1 MDRSNAAASL
11 SHGELIRDL
20 GKRSDWRTQDAAS
33 ERHLM
38 ERAGD
43 PLQVWEL
50 LSRREDADMLAV
62 SSPHLPAEAAMALAC
77 HMSTRGVLKEF
88 DQPDSPNNF
97 AWGEPAGADALSPLP
112 FEPTG
117 EDRADALELVF
128 TPPARGKAG
137 VFGTA
142 MMILGTILVSTFL
155 LFWFRFILT

>member
-1 MDRSNAAASL
+1 MDRSKAAASPP
-11 SHGELIRDL
+11 HGELIRDL

-33 ERHLM
+33 EKHLM

-50 LSRREDADMLAV
+50 LSRREDADVPAV
-62 SSPHLPAEAAMALAC
+62 SSPHLPAEAAIALAC
-77 HMSTRGVLKEF
+77 HMSTRGVLKDS
-88 DQPDSPNNF
+88 DQPDSPNNY
-97 AWGEPAGADALSPLP
+97 AWGEPTGADALSPLP

-137 VFGTA
+137 VFGAA

-155 LFWFRFILT
+155 LFWFRFVMT

>member
-1 MDRSNAAASL
+1 MDRSNAAACPP
-11 SHGELIRDL
+11 HAELIRDL

-50 LSRREDADMLAV
+50 LSRREDADVLAV
-62 SSPHLPAEAAMALAC
+62 SSPHLPAEAAIALAC

-88 DQPDSPNNF
+88 DQPGPPRNF
-97 AWGEPAGADALSPLP
+97 AWEEPARADALSPLP

-137 VFGTA
+137 LFGAA
-142 MMILGTILVSTFL
+142 MLILGTILVAIFL
-155 LFWFRFILT
+155 LFWFRFVMT

>member
-1 MDRSNAAASL
+1 
-11 SHGELIRDL
+11 
-20 GKRSDWRTQDAAS
+20 
-33 ERHLM
+33 M

-50 LSRREDADMLAV
+50 LSRREDAGAPAV
-62 SSPHLPAEAAMALAC
+62 SSPNLPAEAAIALAC

-88 DQPDSPNNF
+88 DQPGPPKNF

-128 TPPARGKAG
+128 TPPAKGKAG
-137 VFGTA
+137 LFGVA
-142 MMILGTILVSTFL
+142 MTILGTILVSTFL
-155 LFWFRFILT
+155 LFWFRFFMT

>member
-1 MDRSNAAASL
+1 MDRSKAAASPP
-11 SHGELIRDL
+11 HGELIRDL

-33 ERHLM
+33 EKHLM

-50 LSRREDADMLAV
+50 LSRREDADVPAV
-62 SSPHLPAEAAMALAC
+62 SSPHLPAEAAIALAC
-77 HMSTRGVLKEF
+77 HMSTRGVLKDS
-88 DQPDSPNNF
+88 DQPDWPNNY
-97 AWGEPAGADALSPLP
+97 AWGEPARADALSPLP

-137 VFGTA
+137 VFGAA

-155 LFWFRFILT
+155 LFWFRFVMT